1 MLEFTK
7 VSYVGD
13 DFSDG
18 SSEIKTMFAI
28 TKEGTTMIA
37 LRLINMKSYR
47 IVFSLDGTVGMLGE
61 RVNSTTK
68 LSNSDFKCY
77 SEIQFAD
84 VPLGTTSDEEASY
97 VV

>member
-7 VSYVGD
+7 VSYASD

-18 SSEIKTMFAI
+18 SSEVKTMFAI

-37 LRLINMKSYR
+37 IRLIDMKSCR

-61 RVNSTTK
+61 RVNMATK

-84 VPLGTTSDEEASY
+84 VPLGTTSDLEANY
-97 VV
+97 NI